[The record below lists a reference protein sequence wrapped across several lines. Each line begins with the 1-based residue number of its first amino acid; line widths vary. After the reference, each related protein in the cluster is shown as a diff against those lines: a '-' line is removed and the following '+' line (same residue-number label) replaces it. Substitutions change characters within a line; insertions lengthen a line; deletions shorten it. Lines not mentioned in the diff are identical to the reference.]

1 MDGRQRTSG
10 RRCPEEIIRQAN
22 NIKPRTAGLFILS
35 VISGLQSC
43 SDSFFITVM
52 FGLDPDISFMDS
64 PVKPGNDRQ
73 EKKHG
78 NDDII
83 FSFCMDSFFIL
94 SLPGLARQSNHRS
107 FYCVFSSFSPF

>member
-1 MDGRQRTSG
+1 
-10 RRCPEEIIRQAN
+10 
-22 NIKPRTAGLFILS
+22 
-35 VISGLQSC
+35 
-43 SDSFFITVM
+43 M